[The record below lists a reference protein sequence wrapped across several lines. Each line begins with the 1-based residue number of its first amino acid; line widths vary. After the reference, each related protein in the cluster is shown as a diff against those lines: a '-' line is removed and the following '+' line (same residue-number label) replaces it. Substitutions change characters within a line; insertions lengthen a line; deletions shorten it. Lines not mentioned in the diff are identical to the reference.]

1 MTRKASEQS
10 VRQDAYRDKA
20 HSVRAKCPDS
30 VTDSAQIRDGDVV
43 AKAYVSE
50 ETQSFAV
57 KVEIIRK
64 VPTVRSLNDFGKSR
78 V

>member
-1 MTRKASEQS
+1 MQS
-10 VRQDAYRDKA
+10 NECGDLVAVGR
-20 HSVRAKCPDS
+20 SVRAKCPDS
-30 VTDSAQIRDGDVV
+30 VTDSAQIRGSNVV

-50 ETQSFAV
+50 ETQSFAA

-64 VPTVRSLNDFGKSR
+64 VPTVRGPNDFGKSR